1 MATLTLESVN
11 FHYASPYAP
20 VFEDLSLTI
29 DTHWKTGLVG
39 RNGRGKTTLMQ
50 LIHQNLKPVQGQI
63 NIPLKTCYFPYTPPH
78 ENQQTLAVIKNS
90 IAPFTLWERQMQ
102 KLLNSGDE
110 ASLNTYGDLAE
121 RYETMHGYQID
132 DLIEKEFAHLGM
144 DSALLRRDFRT
155 LSGGERTRGLI
166 VSLFLRQ
173 HHFPLI
179 DEPTNHLDMAG
190 RTLLGE
196 YLARKKT
203 LFVCDH
209 Q

>member
-1 MATLTLESVN
+1 
-11 FHYASPYAP
+11 
-20 VFEDLSLTI
+20 
-29 DTHWKTGLVG
+29 
-39 RNGRGKTTLMQ
+39 MQ
-50 LIHQNLKPVQGQI
+50 
-63 NIPLKTCYFPYTPPH
+63 
-78 ENQQTLAVIKNS
+78 E
-90 IAPFTLWERQMQ
+90 
-102 KLLNSGDE
+102 LLDSGDE

-173 HHFPLI
+173 DHFPLI